1 MRIKK
6 FLCAA
11 LAIAG
16 LMTSADVS
24 AQEEVIQ
31 WKGHDYNELV
41 SSSGTEVFLYNVGTG
56 RFLVHGGDWGV
67 QARLFS
73 NDNGKLLTI
82 KYGSQNNIIFDTGM
96 TTSRTVKTGTYAG
109 TYSCNNLG
117 CNIPKITSADNWG
130 QDDATFTVLMDAQE
144 RIIDGSAAGSYRN
157 WKFKKVEGTASD
169 VYTYYMYETISGTDY
184 YMGAVYGMNSGDQD
198 GDPNGTLAMLSS
210 SYDKATWTT
219 AVPETDTKYTC
230 GLKSIEQTYIE
241 GSSLERSM
249 NDNVRIF
256 GGVDVELNKLYQ
268 WRLVTKAELLALV
281 AENEQDTGSGLG
293 VNLTYLIDDRGFER
307 NDFSFFDGTYNW
319 KAGTFTDDIYTTDG
333 EGRHR
338 YTWGFTNGST
348 ANSTIRS
355 NIAFTS
361 SYYNR
366 AWNANGGTD
375 GIRYSETPVNI
386 DNQNYKYPVRLK
398 ASFDS
403 KTDAKYG
410 FMEFEGVGTSY
421 TYIPVPTNGAGVYKI
436 SCYGFYQ
443 GSHEGYLFATTKDP
457 TTLSIA
463 DMKEEAISALQQ
475 RSGLSKN
482 SEANVRTAG
491 GVFAPATTAYQREV
505 EITVNNGDNIYFG
518 VCKFDATRSGEDE
531 STGGT
536 TTTYCYI
543 TYTSDGTTYYLN
555 HNARFVAV
563 DGEPTSEYQWLL
575 QRYNNTDY
583 YYVYYMNGTSQTWLV
598 ANYNNNS
605 ASTSTSTSN
614 RLYYY
619 NGRIVDDRNNNYN
632 TYYLKGTTSSTTAP
646 SVTSG
651 TSGAATARTETVTS
665 GGTSYY
671 HDTDWVGAD
680 QFQITY
686 MGTDPVMFD
695 EDEESLDYLKDN
707 GSDKTYTN
715 QTVRLHRE
723 FVKDQWNTFVFPLD
737 LSADQVRNGFGDE
750 TRLAEVVDL
759 GLYTRRADCIDFCI
773 VPLPVEGKAVT
784 GGKLYLIKPQ
794 NDPQTTS
801 DGKTYYNLG
810 RQSFSTAEFE
820 GIEKVH
826 YGVAEGDD
834 ILYRDEN
841 RNGVTTFACYYRTS
855 GYDQISGNTVTNPS
869 AIENGVYVPKHS
881 YVIGQ
886 NADKTQ
892 AALYWIKNNM
902 KVKGFRGWLVDGD
915 QTGSANTAKFYLG
928 GIFEDSSEVSGIG
941 IQTMEGYA
949 AKMISNGVFDLSGR
963 KVANSAEQMEAL
975 PKGMY
980 IVNGKKYIVK

>member
-1 MRIKK
+1 
-6 FLCAA
+6 
-11 LAIAG
+11 
-16 LMTSADVS
+16 MTSAEVS
-24 AQEEVIQ
+24 AQDAIQ
-31 WKGHDYNELV
+31 WKGHVPSELAANG
-41 SSSGTEVFLYNVGTG
+41 GTEVFLYNVGTG
-56 RFLVHGGDWGV
+56 RFLVHGGDWGT
-67 QARLFS
+67 QARLFA

-82 KYGSQNNIIFDTGM
+82 KYGAQGSNIIFDTGM
-96 TTSRTVKTGTYAG
+96 TTQHGGQYA
-109 TYSCNNLG
+109 NNLG
-117 CNIPKITSADNWG
+117 CNIPKVTSADDWG
-130 QDDATFTVLMDAQE
+130 NSESCFTVIMDSKE
-144 RIIDGSAAGSYRN
+144 RIADGSASGTYRN
-157 WKFKKVEGTASD
+157 WHFKQVSGTDDD
-169 VYTYYMYETISGTDY
+169 VFTYYMYETISGKNY
-184 YMGAVYGMNSGDQD
+184 YMGAVYGMNSNNQD

-230 GLKSIEQTYIE
+230 GLKSIEQTYIS
-241 GSSLERSM
+241 GSSVQRSM
-249 NDNVRIF
+249 NDDVRIF
-256 GGVDVELNKLYQ
+256 GGVEVELNKLYQ
-268 WRLVTKAELLALV
+268 WRLVTKEELLALV
-281 AENEQDTGSGLG
+281 AENDQDTGSGLG

-307 NDFSFFDGTYNW
+307 NDFSFFEGAQSWN
-319 KAGTFTDDIYTTDG
+319 AGTFTDDNLYTTEG
-333 EGRHR
+333 EGRYR
-338 YTWGFTNGST
+338 YTWGFLSGVK
-348 ANSTIRS
+348 A
-355 NIAFTS
+355 TS
-361 SYYNR
+361 GKTLNTETTPI
-366 AWNANGGTD
+366 NVD
-375 GIRYSETPVNI
+375 G
-386 DNQNYKYPVRLK
+386 QNYKYPVRLK
-398 ASFDS
+398 AQWDS
-403 KTDAKYG
+403 KANAKYG

-421 TYIPVPTNGAGVYKI
+421 TYIPVPDKGAGVYKI

-443 GSHEGYLFATTKDP
+443 GPHEGYLFATTKDP

-463 DMKEEAISALQQ
+463 DMQKEAISALQQ
-475 RSGLSKN
+475 RTGLNKN
-482 SEANVRTAG
+482 NSANVMTAG
-491 GVFAPATTAYQREV
+491 KVFAPATTAYQREV
-505 EITVNNGDNIYFG
+505 EITVKNGDNIYFG
-518 VCKFDATRSGEDE
+518 VCKFDATKSGVDA
-531 STGGT
+531 STSGT
-536 TTTYCYI
+536 TT
-543 TYTSDGTTYYLN
+543 N
-555 HNARFVAV
+555 
-563 DGEPTSEYQWLL
+563 
-575 QRYNNTDY
+575 
-583 YYVYYMNGTSQTWLV
+583 VYYFSTTVNGTP
-598 ANYNNNS
+598 
-605 ASTSTSTSN
+605 
-614 RLYYY
+614 
-619 NGRIVDDRNNNYN
+619 
-632 TYYLKGTTSSTTAP
+632 YYLKASEDGAVSVVTSKSEATQWQTYTYQEGYAPYIYCTFNGTQYWLRYENGTPRIGTSTNSSSTSFRVIYYDSAINAYRFNSNIDVYLQYTNNSLNWA
-646 SVTSG
+646 SNTNSTGVFAGSQ
-651 TSGAATARTETVTS
+651 EQVTS

-707 GSDKTYTN
+707 GSDKEYIN

-723 FVKDQWNTFVFPLD
+723 FIKDQWNTFVFPLD

-810 RQSFSTAEFE
+810 RQSFNTADFE

-834 ILYRDEN
+834 ILYRDDN

-915 QTGSANTAKFYLG
+915 KTGSTNSAKFYLG

-941 IQTMEGYA
+941 IQTMEGNA

-963 KVANSAEQMEAL
+963 KVATSAEQMETL

>member
-1 MRIKK
+1 
-6 FLCAA
+6 
-11 LAIAG
+11 
-16 LMTSADVS
+16 MTSADVS
-24 AQEEVIQ
+24 AQVQ

-82 KYGSQNNIIFDTGM
+82 KYGSHNNIIFDTGM
-96 TTSRTVKTGTYAG
+96 TTSRTVKGGDYAG

-117 CNIPKITSADNWG
+117 CNIPTITSADNWG
-130 QDDATFTVLMDAQE
+130 QGDATFTVLMDAQE

-184 YMGAVYGMNSGDQD
+184 YMGAVYGMNSGSQD

-241 GSSLERSM
+241 GSSVERSM

-281 AENEQDTGSGLG
+281 AENDQDTGSGLG

-319 KAGTFTDDIYTTDG
+319 KAGTFTDNIYTTDG

-338 YTWGFTNGST
+338 YTQGFTNGST

-361 SYYNR
+361 SYYSR

-518 VCKFDATRSGEDE
+518 VCKFDATRSGEDA

-536 TTTYCYI
+536 TTNVYYFSTTVNGTPYYLKASEDGAVSVVTSKSEATQWQ
-543 TYTSDGTTYYLN
+543 TYTSQQGYAPYIYCT
-555 HNARFVAV
+555 F
-563 DGEPTSEYQWLL
+563 
-575 QRYNNTDY
+575 
-583 YYVYYMNGTSQTWLV
+583 NGTQYWLRYENGTPHIGTSTNSSSTSFRV
-598 ANYNNNS
+598 IYYDSAINAYRSSSNIDGYLQYTNNS
-605 ASTSTSTSN
+605 FNWASNSNSGGVFTGSQEQIST
-614 RLYYY
+614 
-619 NGRIVDDRNNNYN
+619 
-632 TYYLKGTTSSTTAP
+632 
-646 SVTSG
+646 
-651 TSGAATARTETVTS
+651 

-707 GSDKTYTN
+707 GNDKRYTN

-723 FVKDQWNTFVFPLD
+723 FIKDQWNTFVFPLD
-737 LSADQVRNGFGDE
+737 LTADQVRNGFGDE

-810 RQSFSTAEFE
+810 RQSFSTADFE

-928 GIFEDSSEVSGIG
+928 GIFEDSSEISGIG
-941 IQTMEGYA
+941 IQTMEGNA

-963 KVANSAEQMEAL
+963 KVATSAEQMETL